1 MRNSRNSSDFM
12 LYLQEIVL
20 HIQIIEEYT
29 KGMTLEQF
37 IHDRKTID
45 AVDANLRNIGEAMNV
60 LSKIP
65 QIKSKFY
72 RYRIPWQDIASLRH
86 TLSHEYFSRDPEIIW
101 KNATSLLPKIKLQ
114 ILKMLN
120 ELQ

>member
-1 MRNSRNSSDFM
+1 MKKSRGPSDYK

-29 KGMTLEQF
+29 KGMTLDQF

-45 AVDANLRNIGEAMNV
+45 AVNTNLRNIGEAMNV

-65 QIKSKFY
+65 KIKSILSISCSLAGHSKFT
-72 RYRIPWQDIASLRH
+72 P
-86 TLSHEYFSRDPEIIW
+86 FSF
-101 KNATSLLPKIKLQ
+101 A
-114 ILKMLN
+114 
-120 ELQ
+120 

>member
-1 MRNSRNSSDFM
+1 MKNSRTPSDYR

-72 RYRIPWQDIASLRH
+72 SYHIPWQDIASLRH
-86 TLSHEYFSRDPEIIW
+86 TLSHEYFSRDPEIVW
-101 KNATSLLPKIKLQ
+101 KNATSLLPKIKPQ

-120 ELQ
+120 EF

>member
-1 MRNSRNSSDFM
+1 MKKSRGPSDYK
-12 LYLQEIVL
+12 LYLQEIVS

-29 KGMTLEQF
+29 KGMTPDQF

-45 AVDANLRNIGEAMNV
+45 AVDTNLRNIGEAMNV

-72 RYRIPWQDIASLRH
+72 HYRIPWQDIASLRH
-86 TLSHEYFSRDPEIIW
+86 TLSHEYFSRDPEIMEKRNITLA
-101 KNATSLLPKIKLQ
+101 KN
-114 ILKMLN
+114 
-120 ELQ
+120 

>member
-1 MRNSRNSSDFM
+1 MKKSRDSSDYK

-29 KGMTLEQF
+29 KGITLDQF

-60 LSKIP
+60 LSKNLKIRS
-65 QIKSKFY
+65 QFY
-72 RYRIPWQDIASLRH
+72 HYHIPWQDIASLRH
-86 TLSHEYFSRDPEIIW
+86 TLSHEYFSRDPEIVW
-101 KNATSLLPKIKLQ
+101 KNAKYLLPKIQPQ
-114 ILKMLN
+114 INRMLKEN
-120 ELQ
+120 

>member
-1 MRNSRNSSDFM
+1 MKKSRTPSDYR

-65 QIKSKFY
+65 QVKSQFY
-72 RYRIPWQDIASLRH
+72 IYHIPWQDIASLRH
-86 TLSHEYFSRDPEIIW
+86 TLSHEYFSRDPEIV
-101 KNATSLLPKIKLQ
+101 
-114 ILKMLN
+114 
-120 ELQ
+120 

>member
-1 MRNSRNSSDFM
+1 M
-12 LYLQEIVL
+12 LYLQEIIL
-20 HIQIIEEYT
+20 HIQTIQEYT

-37 IHDRKTID
+37 IHDPKTID
-45 AVDANLRNIGEAMNV
+45 AVDTNLRNIGEAMNV

-72 RYRIPWQDIASLRH
+72 SYRIPWQDIASLRH
-86 TLSHEYFSRDPEIIW
+86 TLSHEYFSRDPEIVW
-101 KNATSLLPKIKLQ
+101 KNATSLLPKIKPQ
-114 ILKMLN
+114 ILKILN